1 MFVNIEISF
10 LDIAILV
17 VYLVLSRLIPLWLN
31 RKQKDDT
38 SGFFLGG
45 RKFVW
50 PLIGFS
56 LLATNVSGASFV
68 GLAGAGYSQG
78 ISVYSY
84 EWMAAIILIFFVF
97 FILPFYLKS
106 GVFTMPEFLERRY
119 DRRSRIAFSALL
131 IFFATFLGSAGTLYA
146 GALVGLT
153 LFPGVPLWVGVV
165 VLAVLAGVM
174 SVFGGL
180 GAVVISDTIQ
190 AIVLLIGGGLVLI
203 ATLDAIPSWEAM
215 KAAVPESALHIV
227 QPIDDP
233 SLPWPGL
240 LTGLVIIGIY
250 AWTTEQVAVQRV
262 LGAKNLDHGRWGAIF
277 AGFLKLPILFLMILP
292 GTMALTLFPDLQSP
306 DMVFPKLVAEL
317 LPTGIKGII
326 LAALVAAIT
335 SSVDSTLNSAST
347 LVTMD
352 FVKPF
357 HPEISEK
364 KLVTIGRITTVVV
377 MLIAVLWAPQ
387 IIKFSSLWNYIQSIL
402 SYVTPPIVAIFLVGI
417 FWKRA
422 NRHGAFVTFVVGIGL
437 GVVGFFANEI
447 GGLFPIHFL
456 YAALISFLAS
466 IALHV
471 VVSLMTAP
479 EPDEK
484 IEDLV
489 WSPRLWHTETDE
501 LKSVAWWKNYRY
513 QAALLF
519 ATTAVIVIW
528 FW

>member
-1 MFVNIEISF
+1 M
-10 LDIAILV
+10 
-17 VYLVLSRLIPLWLN
+17 
-31 RKQKDDT
+31 
-38 SGFFLGG
+38 
-45 RKFVW
+45 
-50 PLIGFS
+50 
-56 LLATNVSGASFV
+56 
-68 GLAGAGYSQG
+68 
-78 ISVYSY
+78 
-84 EWMAAIILIFFVF
+84 
-97 FILPFYLKS
+97 
-106 GVFTMPEFLERRY
+106 
-119 DRRSRIAFSALL
+119 
-131 IFFATFLGSAGTLYA
+131 
-146 GALVGLT
+146 
-153 LFPGVPLWVGVV
+153 
-165 VLAVLAGVM
+165 
-174 SVFGGL
+174 
-180 GAVVISDTIQ
+180 
-190 AIVLLIGGGLVLI
+190 LLIGGGLVLI

-364 KLVTIGRITTVVV
+364 KLVKIGRITTVVV

-417 FWKRA
+417 FWRRA
-422 NRHGAFVTFVVGIGL
+422 NRHGAFVTFVVGIRL